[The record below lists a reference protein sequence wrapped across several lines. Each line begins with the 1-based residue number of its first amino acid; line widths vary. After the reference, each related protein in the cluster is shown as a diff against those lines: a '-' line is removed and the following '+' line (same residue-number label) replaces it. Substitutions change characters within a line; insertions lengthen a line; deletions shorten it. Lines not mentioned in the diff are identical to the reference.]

1 MQLTISSAAQLH
13 RSMPGLLAVLAAA
26 SLVATACR
34 STSAPSAAP
43 AVTADTWAT
52 VNGKAITQADV
63 DKAFSRISDPAQT
76 PSGEEVLA
84 AKLGVLD
91 DLIMEEILLA
101 RAPGLKLEVSTTELD
116 TAFEEARK
124 NITGEA
130 FLQEL
135 KRRNLTAEDMREG
148 LRRDLL
154 SKKVLDQEVTSKI
167 SVGDQ
172 EVIDFFNANRAQFN
186 LPEESFHLA
195 QIVVTPVREQQ
206 IANRTGDDATTPQAA
221 SAKVAMLMERL
232 KGGAAF
238 GELARDYSE
247 DPESAP
253 RGGDLGLVPLS
264 AIKQAGASLREAALK
279 VPVGSARVASEGG
292 AHTIVFKVA
301 QEPAG
306 QRDLSNPT
314 VKDRIT
320 QGLRGR
326 KEQLL
331 RTAYLAAARA
341 DADVVN
347 YQARRIVEA
356 QGKVPASAG
365 SN

>member
-1 MQLTISSAAQLH
+1 MLVLLTVVAACA
-13 RSMPGLLAVLAAA
+13 PLAA
-26 SLVATACR
+26 ACR
-34 STSAPSAAP
+34 STSAPPAP
-43 AVTADTWAT
+43 AVTADTWAV

-63 DKAFSRISDPAQT
+63 DKAYRRISDPAQS
-76 PSGEEVLA
+76 PSEEEVLT

-91 DLIMEEILLA
+91 DLMMEEILLA
-101 RAPGLKLEVSTTELD
+101 RAPALKLDVSSSELD
-116 TAFEEARK
+116 TAFEAARK

-130 FLQEL
+130 FQQEL
-135 KRRNLTAEDMREG
+135 KRRNLSAEDMREG

-154 SKKVLDQEVTSKI
+154 SKKVLDQEVTSKATV
-167 SVGDQ
+167 SDQ
-172 EVIDFFNANRAQFN
+172 EVTNFFNANRAQFN
-186 LPEESFHLA
+186 LPEEAFHLG
-195 QIVVTPVREQQ
+195 QIVVTPVREAQ
-206 IANRTGDDATTPQAA
+206 ITNRTGDDATTPQAA
-221 SAKVAMLMERL
+221 AAKVASLMERL
-232 KGGAAF
+232 KGGAPFA
-238 GELARDYSE
+238 ELARDYSE

-264 AIKQAGASLREAALK
+264 AIKQAGPALREAALQ

-314 VKDRIT
+314 VRDRIT
-320 QGLRGR
+320 QGLKGR

-347 YQARRIVEA
+347 YQARRVVEA
-356 QGKVPASAG
+356 QGKVPAAAATG
-365 SN
+365 SK